1 MPEDEKERKE
11 LLENYSVIMK
21 KVKEVL
27 EDKESL
33 EDILTKFPKE
43 LETSA
48 AQAIAGRMQRIDA
61 VLEKAGF
68 ITEEEKMQYQESLE
82 YSPSGC
88 QIVMARDIDE
98 IWVNSYNPEITEAFD
113 ANTDFQICCNSP
125 VQALSIN
132 APAPSL
138 GLVLYGSGYVIHH
151 HPPTHHPTHPDTNF

>member
-1 MPEDEKERKE
+1 MPEDKKERKE

-68 ITEEEKMQYQESLE
+68 ITEEEKMQYQEALE

-113 ANTDFQICCNSP
+113 ANTDFQICLDFFAIITYISDYFTKDDSSTLKS
-125 VQALSIN
+125 VIN
-132 APAPSL
+132 VMKIS
-138 GLVLYGSGYVIHH
+138 
-151 HPPTHHPTHPDTNF
+151 DW